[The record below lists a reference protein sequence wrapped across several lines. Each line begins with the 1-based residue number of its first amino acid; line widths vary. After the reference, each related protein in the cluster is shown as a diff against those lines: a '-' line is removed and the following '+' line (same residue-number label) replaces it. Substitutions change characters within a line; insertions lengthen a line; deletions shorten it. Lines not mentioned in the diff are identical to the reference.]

1 MNRAEKDWRTDYLSA
16 EDAVGIL
23 DIRAQTLYAYVS
35 RGLIRSV
42 EQPGQKKRLYFRE
55 DVEKVQARSLA
66 RAGHGPVAAS
76 AMNLGEPIIP
86 TSITEIT
93 PQGPRYRGYLAV
105 DLMHDG
111 ASFEQVAELLW
122 TGLWHDEP
130 VRWPVASQVPELRKL
145 AASIVAPQTGDQLL
159 ETFALFVLRLGMTRG
174 TIADRVRKGNTLDA
188 ARGIIQTLTGCFGY
202 ISTRQCFQTMLPGQ
216 SIVDGLVRSLGV
228 KDSKDNRAAFEA
240 ILMLLADHE
249 LSPGTFSARVAAS
262 CGSALHSCI
271 VSAICAGS
279 GVQVGRLYDRVEAF
293 LARASTKAV
302 LLRRAER
309 YLEGGNAVP
318 GFGHP
323 LYPHGDP
330 RSQALLDIARRR
342 KEQSNQVKAIFGFID
357 DAQAKYGLHPR
368 HELAVTT
375 LAIAMGL
382 PQHAA
387 GGLFTLARTAGWVAH
402 VHEQR
407 LSGTL
412 LRPRAKFIG
421 Q

>member
-1 MNRAEKDWRTDYLSA
+1 
-16 EDAVGIL
+16 
-23 DIRAQTLYAYVS
+23 
-35 RGLIRSV
+35 
-42 EQPGQKKRLYFRE
+42 
-55 DVEKVQARSLA
+55 
-66 RAGHGPVAAS
+66 
-76 AMNLGEPIIP
+76 
-86 TSITEIT
+86 
-93 PQGPRYRGYLAV
+93 
-105 DLMHDG
+105 
-111 ASFEQVAELLW
+111 
-122 TGLWHDEP
+122 
-130 VRWPVASQVPELRKL
+130 
-145 AASIVAPQTGDQLL
+145 
-159 ETFALFVLRLGMTRG
+159 VLRLGMTRG
-174 TIADRVRKGNTLDA
+174 TIADRVRRGNTLDA
-188 ARGIIQTLTGCFGY
+188 ARGIVQTLTGCFGY
-202 ISTRQCFQTMLPGQ
+202 ISKRQSFQAMLPGQ

-228 KDSKDNRAAFEA
+228 RDIKDNRAAFEA

-249 LSPGTFSARVAAS
+249 LSPGTFAARVAAS

-279 GVQVGRLYDRVEAF
+279 GVHVGRLYDKVEAF
-293 LARASTKAV
+293 LARASTRAV

-309 YLEGGNAVP
+309 YLEDGNAVP

-342 KEQSNQVKAIFGFID
+342 KEQSTRVNAIFGFID
-357 DAQAKYGLHPR
+357 EAQARYGLHPR

-375 LAIAMGL
+375 LTIAMGL

-407 LSGTL
+407 LAGTL

>member
-1 MNRAEKDWRTDYLSA
+1 MDRTETDWRTDYLTA
-16 EDAVGIL
+16 EDVIGML
-23 DIRAQTLYAYVS
+23 DIRLQTLYAYVS

-42 EQPGQKKRLYFRE
+42 EQAGQKKRLYLRD

-86 TSITEIT
+86 TSITEIS
-93 PQGPRYRGYLAV
+93 PQGPRYRGHLAV
-105 DLMHDG
+105 NLMQEG
-111 ASFEQVAELLW
+111 ARFEQVAELLW

-130 VRWPVASQVPELRKL
+130 VRWPVVPQVPELRKL
-145 AASIVAPQTGDQLL
+145 AASISAPQTADQLL

-174 TIADRVRKGNTLDA
+174 TIADRVRIGNTLDA

-202 ISTRQCFQTMLPGQ
+202 ISARQSFQAMLPGQ

-228 KDSKDNRAAFEA
+228 KDTKENRAAFEA

-249 LSPGTFSARVAAS
+249 LSPATFAARVAAS

-279 GVQVGRLYDRVEAF
+279 GVHVGRLYDRVETF
-293 LARASTKAV
+293 FARASTKAV

-309 YLEGGNAVP
+309 FLDAGNAVP

-342 KEQSNQVKAIFGFID
+342 KGASRQVDAIFGFID
-357 DAQAKYGLHPR
+357 EAQAKYGLHPR

-375 LAIAMGL
+375 LAISMGL
-382 PQHAA
+382 PQHSA

-412 LRPRAKFIG
+412 LRPRAKFI
-421 Q
+421 